1 MSQPEKIRVLLVDD
15 EKPVRMALREII
27 QRNFDFVEIVGEA
40 ANIPEAV
47 REVHTHKPDLLFL
60 DIDMPGYTGLQILD
74 FFNPQ
79 EVTFD
84 IIFVTAYNEYALQ
97 AFKTSAFDYLLK
109 PVNPEELK
117 QTLQRYQSRQTNH
130 KLAER
135 VHLLKKSYDGEELT
149 QLAISSVQGIEF
161 IAMDTIVYLE
171 ASGTYTT
178 IVMDD
183 KSQVVS
189 SKPIGEFEE
198 LLSKKSNFFRAHRS
212 FIVNLNFV
220 RKLSSKEGDII
231 IMSSG
236 AEIPLSR
243 YRKKDFDACIQ
254 GYRI

>member
-1 MSQPEKIRVLLVDD
+1 MSQPDKLRVLLVDD

-27 QRNFDFVEIVGEA
+27 QRTVDFIEVVGEA
-40 ANIPEAV
+40 TNIPEAV
-47 REVHTHKPDLLFL
+47 REIHNHKPDLLFL
-60 DIDMPGYTGLQILD
+60 DIEMPGYTGLQILE

-79 EVTFD
+79 DVTFD

-97 AFKTSAFDYLLK
+97 AFKISAFDYLLK

-117 QTLQRYQSRQTNH
+117 QTLQRYRSRQSSH

-135 VHLLKKSYDGEELT
+135 VQLLRKSYDGEQPN

-161 IAMDTIVYLE
+161 INLDDITHLE

-178 IVMDD
+178 VFLKD

-198 LLSKKSNFFRAHRS
+198 LLNKKTNFFRAHRS
-212 FIVNLNFV
+212 FIVFV
-220 RKLSSKEGDII
+220 HREFELCEEAFKQRGRYYNNEFRCRNSIIAIPKER
-231 IMSSG
+231 
-236 AEIPLSR
+236 L
-243 YRKKDFDACIQ
+243 
-254 GYRI
+254 